1 MVEPKRKTAFYFTI
15 FIIPCVVL
23 YIIFFIAPFINGIG
37 ISLTNW
43 DGLTP
48 KTPIIMEKGQFES
61 LILSKLKKQSDR
73 DYVLKIYSLDPED
86 NSYKRIALNGIER
99 RRLERIFRK
108 TKYEP
113 ALNKFVGFDN
123 YRKVFTGKVDP
134 DFYPH
139 VYTQQKYT
147 ATSDLPPSITKK
159 EFEKEVLRN
168 CRKEEES
175 SIIKGAYIF
184 DKEKE
189 LYVLNPEYDAFE
201 ITTPLYD
208 MSGSDAG
215 GQLDENM
222 LDGFI
227 NSLEDASLAGD
238 IHALN
243 DAESSFISENKL
255 GAEAAETVKKAG
267 TALYDAGRLRNVLA
281 KVWVVKQFNM
291 GVTGFTVFFAV
302 FSVIG
307 INLLAFGLALALDTG
322 IHGQKVM
329 RSIFFLPNVLSMVI
343 VALIWS
349 LLFVQLLP
357 AVTGIKEWISDPHKT
372 PWLLVLVA
380 VWQGCGYYMIVYL
393 AGLQN
398 IPTEIV
404 EAAKIDG
411 ASALQRFHFIT
422 MPMMLPAVT
431 ISLFLSIANALKSF
445 DLIYAMIGPT
455 GYATGTV
462 PFVMDIYFDA
472 FAQKQAGMATAKAMV
487 LFIAIF
493 ILTGIQLF
501 TMKRKEIEA

>member
-1 MVEPKRKTAFYFTI
+1 RT
-15 FIIPCVVL
+15 
-23 YIIFFIAPFINGIG
+23 
-37 ISLTNW
+37 
-43 DGLTP
+43 
-48 KTPIIMEKGQFES
+48 
-61 LILSKLKKQSDR
+61 
-73 DYVLKIYSLDPED
+73 
-86 NSYKRIALNGIER
+86 
-99 RRLERIFRK
+99 
-108 TKYEP
+108 
-113 ALNKFVGFDN
+113 
-123 YRKVFTGKVDP
+123 
-134 DFYPH
+134 
-139 VYTQQKYT
+139 
-147 ATSDLPPSITKK
+147 
-159 EFEKEVLRN
+159 EKER
-168 CRKEEES
+168 
-175 SIIKGAYIF
+175 SIIKDAYAF
-184 DKEKE
+184 DSGKG
-189 LYVLNPEYDAFE
+189 LYALNPEYDSFE

-208 MSGSDAG
+208 MAG
-215 GQLDENM
+215 ADDGGTFDESL
-222 LDGFI
+222 LDGLI
-227 NSLEDASLAGD
+227 SSMDEASLAGD
-238 IHALN
+238 MNALTS
-243 DAESSFISENKL
+243 AETSFISENKL
-255 GAEAAETVKKAG
+255 GSDSAETVKRAG
-267 TALYDAGRLRNVLA
+267 TALYAAGSLRNTLS

-291 GVTGFTVFFAV
+291 GVTGFTIFFAI
-302 FSVIG
+302 FSVVG

-357 AVTGIKEWISDPHKT
+357 AVTGVKEWISDPHKT

-411 ASALQRFHFIT
+411 ASALQRFRYIT
-422 MPMMLPAVT
+422 MPMILPAVT

-487 LFIAIF
+487 LFVAIF

-501 TMKRKEIEA
+501 TMKRREIEA